1 MWIFSP
7 FYFKTR
13 RDSPEWFSFI
23 SSLLMCDDGTEVQFG
38 LLFAALAPAA
48 AAAAAR
54 GRGAAGLL
62 EPSNRRLHSVTC

>member
-7 FYFKTR
+7 FFILKPDLILR
-13 RDSPEWFSFI
+13 SGFLFI

-48 AAAAAR
+48 APPAAAAGAQ
-54 GRGAAGLL
+54 GRGAAGVL
-62 EPSNRRLHSVTC
+62 EP